1 MYLLCSNLTNALGFT
16 RFASDLRQMGTSEGG
31 TRTARVRASSTHL
44 RTSKRR

>member
-31 TRTARVRASSTHL
+31 TRTCEQYP
-44 RTSKRR
+44 SKDL